1 MEEGGAV
8 AALGTDGGTACW
20 TGDGCAKSVAAEE
33 ASGPAGD
40 GAGGAARWTAPFPVK
55 GRKRA

>member
-1 MEEGGAV
+1 M